1 MIYTNLLCSRN
12 FILISTFIY
21 VYPLE
26 ISKNHDVAR
35 LSSIEHVALLS
46 ASASILIDDHDLQKS
61 LVPYSHRQ
69 KSYLVDGAPRPAALI
84 GLAYSRMCM
93 FVMAFSDWTVQ
104 GEPIVW
110 NERSSTTCEA
120 TAREQQA
127 NRGEPLKIWR
137 TKVSPALGGSSP
149 EKDISGRGTV
159 WVISGPVAI

>member
-1 MIYTNLLCSRN
+1 MIMIFRRVS
-12 FILISTFIY
+12 
-21 VYPLE
+21 
-26 ISKNHDVAR
+26 
-35 LSSIEHVALLS
+35 
-46 ASASILIDDHDLQKS
+46 
-61 LVPYSHRQ
+61 YSHRQ

-137 TKVSPALGGSSP
+137 TKVSPALGLFPGKGYFRSRHSLGDKRSS
-149 EKDISGRGTV
+149 GHL
-159 WVISGPVAI
+159 AIVMTFADVTEVPYVVPLWKTSCSKSRV